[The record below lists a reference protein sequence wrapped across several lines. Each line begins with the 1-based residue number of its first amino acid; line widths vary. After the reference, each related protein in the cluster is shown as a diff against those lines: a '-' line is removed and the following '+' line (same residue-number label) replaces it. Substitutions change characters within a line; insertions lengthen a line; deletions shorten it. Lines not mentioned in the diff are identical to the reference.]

1 MAASPLS
8 DMDAGTRFSPV
19 LADPVSGTASRVILC
34 SGKHYYTLLE
44 AAKSKE
50 MDDVALIRIEELS
63 PFPSAQLAD
72 ALAQHPPSTPVIW
85 AQEEPANQGAW
96 SFVRPRIDAILEDRG
111 SSPATYAGRKAGATT
126 ATGVGAWHKREMEE
140 IVHDAL
146 EA

>member
-1 MAASPLS
+1 MGE
-8 DMDAGTRFSPV
+8 GTRFSPV
-19 LADPVSGTASRVILC
+19 LADPVPNGGAASRVIIC

-44 AAKSKE
+44 AMKAKE
-50 MDDVALIRIEELS
+50 IDDIALIRVEELS
-63 PFPSAQLAD
+63 PFPTAQLAD
-72 ALAQHPPSTPVIW
+72 ALSQHPPSSPVIW

-96 SFVRPRIDAILEDRG
+96 SFVRPRIDAILADRG
-111 SSPATYAGRKAGATT
+111 SDAVGYAGRKACATT